1 MKRINNPMEI
11 YKLLNRSNC
20 RECNEK
26 TCLAFA
32 VAVFKDK
39 KQLGQCPHLDR
50 NILEEYGGDIEK
62 PNTIDEDTAQAV
74 ENLKKRISEIDLSA
88 AASRLNATFSG
99 DKLTF
104 RVFGKNFNVDSKGN
118 LSSEIH
124 INAWLAYPLLNHIL
138 EGKGVQISG
147 NWVPFRELPNGRS
160 RAGIFQQRCKK
171 PLKQVADTYT
181 NLFKDMLEIFDG
193 KKVEQYSG
201 SDISIG
207 LSPLPLIPILIC
219 YWKPEEELKSDLHIF
234 FDETCEDNLD
244 IDSLYTLVAGIV
256 KMFEK
261 IALRHGF
268 KY

>member
-1 MKRINNPMEI
+1 MRMKRINNPMEI

-39 KQLGQCPHLDR
+39 KQLQECPYLEQD
-50 NILEEYGGDIEK
+50 ILEEYGGDIEK

-74 ENLKKRISEIDLSA
+74 ENLKKRIPEIDLADA
-88 AASRLNATFSG
+88 AERLNATFSE
-99 DKLTF
+99 DKLTL
-104 RVFGKNFNVDSKGN
+104 RVFGKDFSVDSKGN

-138 EGKGVQISG
+138 EGKGTPISG
-147 NWVPFRELPNGRS
+147 NWVPFRELPNGMS
-160 RAGIFQQRCKK
+160 RAPIYHQRCEK

-193 KKVEQYSG
+193 KNVAQYSG

-219 YWKPEEELKSDLHIF
+219 YWKPEEGLESSLHIF
-234 FDETCEDNLD
+234 FDDTSEDNLD
-244 IDSLYTLVAGIV
+244 IDSLYTLIAGIV

-261 IALRHGF
+261 VALRHGF
-268 KY
+268 